1 MTIFSSK
8 KPSNN
13 NKDLSSNSTNQQQ
26 QQQQQQQSSSNISRA
41 RLSRDDDN
49 SPNIQNNS
57 NEESNLVGENN
68 LPSSSST
75 TNTILTTTTAP
86 TSKRKS
92 HYHHHQTTVKQARR
106 RGGSVGEKLISNPS
120 VTNVTCNSPSSSLP
134 IENNLTSNTN
144 SNEHL
149 TVPSTSASSLT
160 TVNNDEQCNSEDEYE
175 QTTVK
180 YDRNNLNELEM
191 RFARAL
197 KEKKGFVIKP
207 VQEDGAC
214 LFRAVSDQVFGD
226 EEMHATVRQNCMD
239 YIVSSYS
246 IKEYLY
252 ASLFIFFIKVKNA
265 DFFRSYIT
273 EDFDH
278 YITRKR
284 RQHCHGNHIEMIAL
298 SELYNRPIE
307 VYEYSIGKQTNSKD
321 EETILIGILE
331 PINIVHGMYKTD
343 NEPIRLSYHCGVHYN
358 SIIDPW
364 RPTAGHGLGLPDLE
378 PGRAQESLIRTA
390 LRQSEESHIERAMLD
405 DKIAAT
411 DWEATQDELIQQVA
425 RESYL
430 QWLCDT
436 KDNKTMPSSSSS
448 PTSATTSERASNS
461 NHASSPRNLL
471 PLRLDER
478 KDCEFALPFNYEY
491 DASSNADLDDDDDDD
506 SLMRQVLAI
515 SEIEYVETLRKQQQP
530 PKSDD
535 PDGPSSS
542 SDTHLL

>member
-8 KPSNN
+8 KPSNS

-26 QQQQQQQSSSNISRA
+26 QQQSSSSNISRT
-41 RLSRDDDN
+41 RLSRDDENTNNIIQTN
-49 SPNIQNNS
+49 SS
-57 NEESNLVGENN
+57 EESNLVCENN
-68 LPSSSST
+68 LPSTSSLT
-75 TNTILTTTTAP
+75 TNTILTTITTAP
-86 TSKRKS
+86 VSKRKS
-92 HYHHHQTTVKQARR
+92 HYHHQTTVKQARR
-106 RGGSVGEKLISNPS
+106 RGGSVGEKLISNSS
-120 VTNVTCNSPSSSLP
+120 VTNVTCNSSPSTSLTN
-134 IENNLTSNTN
+134 ENNISSNTN

-149 TVPSTSASSLT
+149 TQPSTSTSSLT

-175 QTTVK
+175 QTAPK
-180 YDRNNLNELEM
+180 YDRNNLTDLEM

-239 YIVSSYS
+239 YIV
-246 IKEYLY
+246 
-252 ASLFIFFIKVKNA
+252 KNA
-265 DFFRSYIT
+265 DFFGPYIT

-284 RQHCHGNHIEMIAL
+284 LQHCHGNHIEMIAL
-298 SELYNRPIE
+298 SEIYNRPIE
-307 VYEYSIGKQTNSKD
+307 VYEYSI
-321 EETILIGILE
+321 E

-343 NEPIRLSYHCGVHYN
+343 NEPIRLSYHCSVHYN

-364 RPTAGHGLGLPDLE
+364 RPTAGHGLGFPDLE
-378 PGRAQESLIRTA
+378 PGRAQETLIRSA
-390 LRQSEESHIERAMLD
+390 VRQSEESHIERAMLD

-436 KDNKTMPSSSSS
+436 KQQHKDNKTMPSSSSS
-448 PTSATTSERASNS
+448 PTSTTTSERALHN
-461 NHASSPRNLL
+461 NHASSPKNLL

-478 KDCEFALPFNYEY
+478 KDCEFALPFNYEC
-491 DASSNADLDDDDDDD
+491 DASSNPDLDDDD
-506 SLMRQVLAI
+506 SYLRQVLAI
-515 SEIEYVETLRKQQQP
+515 SQIEYVETLKKQQQP